1 MAKKK
6 ARTHRGGA
14 REGAGRK
21 AKYPDEG
28 ATVPF
33 TVRVPQ
39 SLLQRADAFAGA
51 RGLNRSGVVTE
62 ALRALLD
69 TQ

>member
-6 ARTHRGGA
+6 ARKQLGGK

-33 TVRVPQ
+33 TVRVPKT
-39 SLLQRADAFAGA
+39 LLDRADAFAET
-51 RGLNRSGVVTE
+51 RSLNRSEVVTE
-62 ALRALLD
+62 ALRTLLD
-69 TQ
+69 AH